1 MHEIITLL
9 EDEKEVTAP
18 STSVILI
25 PDAEEPYTDEDS
37 EDEEDTGGRGMDVN
51 HLGRGLLNQAAE
63 IFVNNAPDDLPD
75 VTVYGDDGERVAT
88 EDETMDVEVDN
99 EQEEQDQ
106 QQNRRGEKRKRVTRE
121 VPQLKR
127 VKNTDRQWFAEPPA
141 DFGKKSACF
150 SASPSPYGSR

>member
-37 EDEEDTGGRGMDVN
+37 EDEEDTGGRAMDVN
-51 HLGRGLLNQAAE
+51 YLGRGLLNQAAE

-88 EDETMDVEVDN
+88 EDETMDN
-99 EQEEQDQ
+99 GHGGRRRAGGAGPAAEQE
-106 QQNRRGEKRKRVTRE
+106 RREEEASDKGGAK
-121 VPQLKR
+121 
-127 VKNTDRQWFAEPPA
+127 AEE
-141 DFGKKSACF
+141 GKK
-150 SASPSPYGSR
+150 Y